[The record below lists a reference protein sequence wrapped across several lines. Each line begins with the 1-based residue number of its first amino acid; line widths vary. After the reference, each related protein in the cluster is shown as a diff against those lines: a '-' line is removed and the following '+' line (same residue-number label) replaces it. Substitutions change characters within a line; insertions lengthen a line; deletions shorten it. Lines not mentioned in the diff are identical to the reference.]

1 MNAAELAALGSLVPL
16 LDAYPRLRSLV
27 HAARQGASADTSAE
41 IVGLLTAVAR
51 RHLQLP
57 RLHVAP
63 TKIGVFVVRPGFAG
77 KPLAGDSSEILAL
90 VNAIRL
96 DPASVVG
103 AEEGKKASRS
113 VWTEEAKRTE
123 RRKLAVSQLLHVDA
137 QVGAFDGGPTD
148 AIDVFAIALGAGIAG
163 LTIKRRQLEREAGVD
178 PCKTEESISALIRL
192 LLDDVR
198 REARQDASLY
208 G

>member
-1 MNAAELAALGSLVPL
+1 LNAAELAALGSLGPL
-16 LDAYPRLRSLV
+16 LDANPRLRSLV

-163 LTIKRRQLEREAGVD
+163 LTIKRRQMEREAGVA
-178 PCKTEESISALIRL
+178 PAETEASIAWLIES

>member
-1 MNAAELAALGSLVPL
+1 MTAAELAALVALGPV
-16 LDAYPRLRSLV
+16 LDANPRLRSLV

-41 IVGLLTAVAR
+41 IVGLLTAAAR
-51 RHLQLP
+51 RHLRLP

-63 TKIGVFVVRPGFAG
+63 TKVGVYVVRPGFAG

-90 VNAIRL
+90 IGALRL

-103 AEEGKKASRS
+103 AEDGKKASRAI
-113 VWTEEAKRTE
+113 WTEEAKRTE

-163 LTIKRRQLEREAGVD
+163 LTIKRRQVERDAGIAPADTEATITALV
-178 PCKTEESISALIRL
+178 ES

-208 G
+208 R